1 MTDQAIF
8 GALPIDFTD
17 LCLQLFQFGLM
28 CRVHLFRQIN
38 VVLRFFAQNHL
49 VDVGTKAFL
58 PHLQNHHLFLWF
70 VRHINFNHHHHHHH
84 HQHHHLHLAD
94 RLVLQLNAALKLRD
108 LGAGL
113 IEQVLVVLM
122 IRSC

>member
-1 MTDQAIF
+1 
-8 GALPIDFTD
+8 
-17 LCLQLFQFGLM
+17 M
-28 CRVHLFRQIN
+28 CRVHLFFRQIN

-84 HQHHHLHLAD
+84 HQHHHHHHHLHLAD